1 MRKVCLILGL
11 FAFLS
16 AISVPAYAIKMITN
30 NELDRTV
37 PSRCSGSD
45 EEFIQDDYAQ
55 VQDNNVVPVSN
66 KVIRVQK
73 ENFERYYKPIL
84 GEDFRIELLG
94 IKWNYP
100 AYEEKPVQSIEKKQQ
115 FEDIIYESSDQ
126 KRYIREAADY
136 YIIDTLK
143 NPN

>member
-16 AISVPAYAIKMITN
+16 AMQIPAYAIKMITN

-37 PSRCSGSD
+37 PSRCSGPD

-55 VQDNNVVPVSN
+55 VQNNIVPVSN

-94 IKWNYP
+94 IRWNYP
-100 AYEEKPVQSIEKKQQ
+100 TYEEQPVQNIENNQQ
-115 FEDIIYESSDQ
+115 VEDINYENNDQ
-126 KRYIREAADY
+126 RRYIREAADY

>member
-37 PSRCSGSD
+37 PSRCSGPG
-45 EEFIQDDYAQ
+45 EEVIQDDYAQ
-55 VQDNNVVPVSN
+55 VQNNNIVPVSN

-94 IKWNYP
+94 IRWNYP
-100 AYEEKPVQSIEKKQQ
+100 TYEEQPVQNIENNQQ
-115 FEDIIYESSDQ
+115 VEDINYENNDQ
-126 KRYIREAADY
+126 RRYIREAADY